1 MITDQKHDSHLW
13 GRDSKLWDRDAEQAV
28 LGVCMTTPYVVS
40 HIRAALPDPSAFF
53 NPAHRIIY
61 QAILE
66 LADADGPTDPVIVAD
81 KLAQEGN
88 LHHLEPE
95 GGQLYL
101 AELYRNAPFAG
112 DPTWHAGIVARYAT
126 TRRALQ
132 ALQRGLQWITNA
144 GDADTVQDALAA
156 AQEELGKALGDI
168 SGSNTSTAGALAGL
182 YTPINWETAFARQP
196 DETPWLVEPLIAR
209 GRSIAIYSPPKAGK
223 SLLTLEVAAALAT
236 GRPVLGQ
243 PAQDPM
249 TVMYVDIENSQEDI
263 VERLENLGYGPPD
276 FPLLQ
281 QHLVYYS
288 FPNLPAL
295 DSQAGGQHL
304 TALAKHHQPALVVV
318 DTVSRV
324 IEGSENDADTFANL
338 YRHALAPL
346 KGMGI
351 SVIRLD
357 HSGKDLEKG
366 QRGSSAKNADVD
378 AVWQVVKTTETQLYL
393 KREMSRQSHGVPL
406 IELRRRADPL
416 RHEVLAGAGGL
427 PPKVAQIVEVLDQL
441 LVPLDA
447 GRDECRQALA
457 DQGIKVR
464 NEVLSQA
471 ISARKAGF

>member
-1 MITDQKHDSHLW
+1 MITEHQHDST
-13 GRDSKLWDRDAEQAV
+13 LWDREAEAAV
-28 LGVCMTTPYVVS
+28 LGICMTTPYVVN
-40 HIRAALPDPSAFF
+40 HIRAALPDPQAFF
-53 NPAHRIIY
+53 NPAHQTIY
-61 QAILE
+61 AAILD
-66 LADADGPTDPVIVAD
+66 LADHDGPTDPVIVAD
-81 KLAQEGN
+81 KLTRDGTLTTLQ
-88 LHHLEPE
+88 PE

-101 AELYRNAPFAG
+101 YELYRNAPLAG
-112 DPTWHAGIVARYAT
+112 DPTWHAGIVARHAA

-132 ALQRGLQWITNA
+132 ALQRGLQWVTNA
-144 GDADTVQDALAA
+144 TDADIVHDALAA
-156 AQEELGKALGDI
+156 AQEELAKALGDVA
-168 SGSNTSTAGALAGL
+168 GTNAGTANALAGL
-182 YTPINWETAFARQP
+182 YTPIHWETAFARQP
-196 DETPWLVEPLIAR
+196 DDTPWLVEPLIAR

-243 PAQDPM
+243 PAQEPM
-249 TVMYVDIENSQEDI
+249 TVMYIDIENSEEDI

-281 QHLVYYS
+281 QHLIYYS

-295 DSQAGGQHL
+295 DSQAGGQHMV
-304 TALAKHHQPALVVV
+304 ALAKHHQPVLVVV

-351 SVIRLD
+351 SVVRLD

-378 AVWQVVKTTETQLYL
+378 AVWLVVKTTESQLYL
-393 KREMSRQSHGVPL
+393 KREMARQQHGVPL

-416 RHEVLAGAGGL
+416 RHEVQAGAGGL
-427 PPKVAQIVEVLDQL
+427 PPKVAQIVEVLEQL

-447 GRDECRQALA
+447 SREVCREALA
-457 DQGIKVR
+457 DQGIKAR
-464 NEVLSQA
+464 NDVLSQA
-471 ISARKAGF
+471 IAARKAGF

>member
-1 MITDQKHDSHLW
+1 MITEQQNT
-13 GRDSKLWDRDAEQAV
+13 SKLWDRAAEQAV
-28 LGVCMTTPYVVS
+28 LGTCMTTPYVVN
-40 HIRAALPDPSAFF
+40 HIRAALPDPNAFF
-53 NPAHRIIY
+53 NPAHRTIY
-61 QAILE
+61 QAVLD
-66 LADADGPTDPVIVAD
+66 LVDADGPTDPVIVAD
-81 KLAQEGN
+81 KLERDGT
-88 LHHLEPE
+88 LSDLKPE

-101 AELYRNAPFAG
+101 AELYRNAPLAG
-112 DPTWHAGIVARYAT
+112 DPAWHANIVARHAT
-126 TRRALQ
+126 TRRALH
-132 ALQRGLQWITNA
+132 ALQRGMQWIINA
-144 GDADTVQDALAA
+144 GDAETVHDALAA
-156 AQEELGKALGDI
+156 AQDELAKALGDVA
-168 SGSNTSTAGALAGL
+168 GSNTNTAGALAGL
-182 YTPINWETAFARQP
+182 YTPIDWQAAFAGQP
-196 DETPWLVEPLIAR
+196 EDVPWLVEPLIAR

-243 PAQDPM
+243 AAQPPM
-249 TVMYVDIENSQEDI
+249 KVMYVDIENSTEDI
-263 VERLENLGYGPPD
+263 VERLTNLGYGPAD
-276 FPLLQ
+276 LPLLQ
-281 QHLVYYS
+281 DNLVYYS

-304 TALAKHHQPALVVV
+304 MALARHHQPALVVI

-378 AVWQVVKTTETQLYL
+378 AVWLVVKTTETQLYL
-393 KREMSRQSHGVPL
+393 KREMSRANHGVPL

-416 RHEVLAGAGGL
+416 RHELQAGAGGL
-427 PPKVAQIVEVLDQL
+427 PPKVAQIVEVLEAL

-447 GRDECRQALA
+447 GREACREALA
-457 DQGIKVR
+457 DQGIKCR
-464 NEVLSQA
+464 NDVLSQA
-471 ISARKAGF
+471 ITARKAGF